1 MKIKEIRDKQTAA
14 IELEMKDLQK
24 HLFDLR
30 TQAVTEKLENPSLLR
45 KTRKDI
51 AKMKTI
57 LREAE
62 RLKPSRVVIDSLSEL
77 RLLAREPLRYRRQL
91 MAFKKFFAGRG
102 SISGPGQ
109 VLVTPSDGGEPYTLT
124 GRNII
129 IDTGTRPR
137 PIKDLPFDGKR
148 IINSD
153 DAVVLEE
160 LPESFIIRGGGAVGV

>member
-57 LREAE
+57 LRERQLE
-62 RLKPSRVVIDSLSEL
+62 GKNGQEKKQPEKPKVKVQKVRIK
-77 RLLAREPLRYRRQL
+77 LARTTKSQ
-91 MAFKKFFAGRG
+91 
-102 SISGPGQ
+102 
-109 VLVTPSDGGEPYTLT
+109 
-124 GRNII
+124 
-129 IDTGTRPR
+129 
-137 PIKDLPFDGKR
+137 GKR
-148 IINSD
+148 KRRST
-153 DAVVLEE
+153 
-160 LPESFIIRGGGAVGV
+160 SK